1 MSINIYSLLYL
12 FIGLGLGLF
21 YFGGLWLTIK
31 NMNQARSPIVLTL
44 GSFILR
50 TGAVFSVLIYVARQ
64 GDWENILILLA
75 GFIVSRIFLSR
86 MIVKRKKGKSNNI

>member
-1 MSINIYSLLYL
+1 MNINIYSLLYL
-12 FIGLGLGLF
+12 LVGLGLGLF

-31 NMNQARSPIVLTL
+31 NMNQSRSPIVLTL

-50 TGAVFSVLIYVARQ
+50 TGAVFLVLIYVARQ

-86 MIVKRKKGKSNNI
+86 MIGKRKKG

>member
-1 MSINIYSLLYL
+1 MNINIYSLLYL
-12 FIGLGLGLF
+12 LVGLGLGLF

-50 TGAVFSVLIYVARQ
+50 TGAVFLVLIYVARQ

-86 MIVKRKKGKSNNI
+86 MIGKRKKG

>member
-1 MSINIYSLLYL
+1 MNINIYSLLHL
-12 FIGLGLGLF
+12 LVGLGLGLF

-44 GSFILR
+44 GSFIIR
-50 TGAVFSVLIYVARQ
+50 TGAVFLVLIYVARQ

-86 MIVKRKKGKSNNI
+86 MIGKRKKG

>member
-1 MSINIYSLLYL
+1 MSISIYSLLYL
-12 FIGLGLGLF
+12 FIGLGLGLL

-50 TGAVFSVLIYVARQ
+50 TGTVFLVLIYVARQ

-86 MIVKRKKGKSNNI
+86 MIGKRKKD

>member
-1 MSINIYSLLYL
+1 MNINIYSLLYL
-12 FIGLGLGLF
+12 LVGLGLGLL

-31 NMNQARSPIVLTL
+31 NMNQVRSPIVLTL

-50 TGAVFSVLIYVARQ
+50 TGAVFLVLIYVARQ
-64 GDWENILILLA
+64 GDWFNIFILLV

-86 MIVKRKKGKSNNI
+86 KIGKQKNRLKK

>member
-12 FIGLGLGLF
+12 LVGLGLGLF

-86 MIVKRKKGKSNNI
+86 MIVKRKKG

>member
-1 MSINIYSLLYL
+1 MNINIYSLLYL

-44 GSFILR
+44 GSFIIR
-50 TGAVFSVLIYVARQ
+50 TGAVFLVLIYVARQ
-64 GDWENILILLA
+64 GNWENILILLA

-86 MIVKRKKGKSNNI
+86 MIGKRKKD

>member
-12 FIGLGLGLF
+12 LVGLGLGLF

-44 GSFILR
+44 GSFIIR
-50 TGAVFSVLIYVARQ
+50 TGAVFLVLIYVARQ

-75 GFIVSRIFLSR
+75 GFIGSRIFLSR
-86 MIVKRKKGKSNNI
+86 MIGKRKKG

>member
-1 MSINIYSLLYL
+1 MSVNIYSLLYL
-12 FIGLGLGLF
+12 LVGLGLGLF

-44 GSFILR
+44 GSFIIR
-50 TGAVFSVLIYVARQ
+50 TGAVFLVLIYVARQ
-64 GDWENILILLA
+64 GNWENILILLA

-86 MIVKRKKGKSNNI
+86 MIGKRKKG

>member
-12 FIGLGLGLF
+12 LVGLGLGLL

-31 NMNQARSPIVLTL
+31 NMNQSRSPIVLTL

-50 TGAVFSVLIYVARQ
+50 TGAVFLVLIYVARQ
-64 GDWENILILLA
+64 GIWENILILLA

-86 MIVKRKKGKSNNI
+86 MIGKRKKD

>member
-12 FIGLGLGLF
+12 LVGLGLGIL

-31 NMNQARSPIVLTL
+31 NMNQSRSPIVLTL

-50 TGAVFSVLIYVARQ
+50 TGAVFLVLIYVARQ

-75 GFIVSRIFLSR
+75 GFIGSRIFLSR
-86 MIVKRKKGKSNNI
+86 MIGKRKKG

>member
-1 MSINIYSLLYL
+1 MNINIYSLLYL
-12 FIGLGLGLF
+12 LIGLGLGLF

-44 GSFILR
+44 GSFIIR
-50 TGAVFSVLIYVARQ
+50 TGAVFLVLIYVARQ
-64 GDWENILILLA
+64 GEWENILILLA

-86 MIVKRKKGKSNNI
+86 MIGKRKKG

>member
-1 MSINIYSLLYL
+1 MNFSVYSLLYL

-31 NMNQARSPIVLTL
+31 NMNNARSPIVLTL

-50 TGAVFSVLIYVARQ
+50 TGAVFLVLIYVARQ
-64 GDWENILILLA
+64 GDWGNILILLA

-86 MIVKRKKGKSNNI
+86 MIGKRKKG

>member
-12 FIGLGLGLF
+12 LVGLGLGLF

-44 GSFILR
+44 GSFIIR
-50 TGAVFSVLIYVARQ
+50 TGAVFLVLIYVARQ
-64 GDWENILILLA
+64 GEWENILILLA

-86 MIVKRKKGKSNNI
+86 MIGKRKKG

>member
-12 FIGLGLGLF
+12 LIGLALGIF

-31 NMNQARSPIVLTL
+31 NMNQVRSPIILTL

-50 TGAVFSVLIYVARQ
+50 TATIFLVLIYIARQ
-64 GDWENILILLA
+64 GEWGNILVLLA
-75 GFIVSRIFLSR
+75 GFIASRIFLSR
-86 MIVKRKKGKSNNI
+86 KIGKQKIY

>member
-1 MSINIYSLLYL
+1 MSLSIYSLLYL

-31 NMNQARSPIVLTL
+31 NMNQVRSPIILTL
-44 GSFILR
+44 GSYILR
-50 TGAVFSVLIYVARQ
+50 IAAVIFVLIYVARQ
-64 GDWENILILLA
+64 GEWENILILLV

-86 MIVKRKKGKSNNI
+86 IIGKEKKD

>member
-12 FIGLGLGLF
+12 LVGLGLGLF

-44 GSFILR
+44 GSFIIR
-50 TGAVFSVLIYVARQ
+50 TGAVFLVLIYVARQ
-64 GDWENILILLA
+64 GKWENILILLA

-86 MIVKRKKGKSNNI
+86 MIVKQKKG

>member
-12 FIGLGLGLF
+12 LVGIGLGLL

-50 TGAVFSVLIYVARQ
+50 TGAVFLVLIYVARK
-64 GDWENILILLA
+64 GDWFNIFILLV
-75 GFIVSRIFLSR
+75 GFIAARIFLSR
-86 MIVKRKKGKSNNI
+86 KIGKRKKG

>member
-31 NMNQARSPIVLTL
+31 NMNNVRSPVILTL

-50 TGAVFSVLIYVARQ
+50 TAAVFLVLIYVARQ
-64 GDWENILILLA
+64 GDWFNILVLLA
-75 GFIVSRIFLSR
+75 GFIAGRIFLSR
-86 MIVKRKKGKSNNI
+86 RIGK

>member
-1 MSINIYSLLYL
+1 MNFSVYSLLYL

-31 NMNQARSPIVLTL
+31 NMNNARSPIVLTL

-50 TGAVFSVLIYVARQ
+50 TGAVFLVLIYVARQ
-64 GDWENILILLA
+64 GNWGNILILLA

-86 MIVKRKKGKSNNI
+86 KIGKRKKG

>member
-12 FIGLGLGLF
+12 LVGLGLGLF

-31 NMNQARSPIVLTL
+31 NMNHSRSPMILTL

-50 TGAVFSVLIYVARQ
+50 TAAIFLVLIYVARQ
-64 GDWENILILLA
+64 GEWSNILILLA
-75 GFIVSRIFLSR
+75 GFIAARIFLS
-86 MIVKRKKGKSNNI
+86 

>member
-12 FIGLGLGLF
+12 LIGLGLGLL

-31 NMNQARSPIVLTL
+31 NMNQSRSPIVLTL

-50 TGAVFSVLIYVARQ
+50 TGAVFLVLIYVARQ
-64 GDWENILILLA
+64 GDWFNILILLA

-86 MIVKRKKGKSNNI
+86 MIGKQKTG

>member
-12 FIGLGLGLF
+12 LVGLGLGLF

-31 NMNQARSPIVLTL
+31 NMDQARSPIVLTL

-50 TGAVFSVLIYVARQ
+50 TGAVFLVLIHVARQ
-64 GDWENILILLA
+64 GDWGNILILLA
-75 GFIVSRIFLSR
+75 GFIISRIFLSR
-86 MIVKRKKGKSNNI
+86 MIGKRKNRLKK

>member
-1 MSINIYSLLYL
+1 SFDIYSLLYL

-31 NMNQARSPIVLTL
+31 NMNNVRSPVILTL

-50 TGAVFSVLIYVARQ
+50 TAAVFLVLIYVARQ
-64 GDWENILILLA
+64 GEWGNILILLG
-75 GFIVSRIFLSR
+75 GFIVGRIFLSR
-86 MIVKRKKGKSNNI
+86 RIGKQKKG

>member
-1 MSINIYSLLYL
+1 MSFDIYSLLYL

-31 NMNQARSPIVLTL
+31 NMNNVRSPVILTL

-50 TGAVFSVLIYVARQ
+50 TAAVFLVLIYVARQ
-64 GDWENILILLA
+64 GEWGNILILLG

-86 MIVKRKKGKSNNI
+86 RIGKQKKG

>member
-1 MSINIYSLLYL
+1 MNFSVYSLLYL

-31 NMNQARSPIVLTL
+31 NMNNARSPIVLTL

-50 TGAVFSVLIYVARQ
+50 TGAVFLVLIYVARQ
-64 GDWENILILLA
+64 GDWGNILILLA

-86 MIVKRKKGKSNNI
+86 IIRKRKKG